1 MSLDKNSTITDL
13 RSELDRKGKRALD
26 LQTNTTDPTEWSNLN
41 AIRWELEDL
50 DNDLYLSQFVKN
62 NDKINK
68 LIGQIAESSK
78 KAKKILVTLD
88 EAQKILSKART
99 ELQQTSAMFDELEG
113 FYNET
118 ETLLIVLKG

>member
-1 MSLDKNSTITDL
+1 MSLDKNSTIADL

>member
-1 MSLDKNSTITDL
+1 MSLDKNSTIADL

-68 LIGQIAESSK
+68 LIGQITESSK
-78 KAKKILVTLD
+78 KAKKILATLE
-88 EAQKILSKART
+88 EAKKILSKART
-99 ELQQTSAMFDELEG
+99 ELQQTSAMFNELEG

-118 ETLLIVLKG
+118 EALLIVLKG